1 MKKRILV
8 VDDEAHIVRIVKA
21 RLEANNYEVLTAY
34 DGLSGIDNAVRFK
47 PDLILLDIM
56 MPVMDGYEVCRRLKA
71 DSMTSGIPIIVFSAT
86 DQPSVI
92 ERITRA
98 GATDFIV
105 KPFDGDVLIYEIGM
119 ILNRRKGE
127 EK

>member
-92 ERITRA
+92 
-98 GATDFIV
+98 
-105 KPFDGDVLIYEIGM
+105 
-119 ILNRRKGE
+119 
-127 EK
+127 